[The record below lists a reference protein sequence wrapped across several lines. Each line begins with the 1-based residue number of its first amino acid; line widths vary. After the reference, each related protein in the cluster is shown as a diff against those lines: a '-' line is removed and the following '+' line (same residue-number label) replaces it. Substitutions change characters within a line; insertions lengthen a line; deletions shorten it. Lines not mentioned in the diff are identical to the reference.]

1 MSKSDS
7 KLSRRSLFG
16 GAATTGALAAAATLL
31 PKAPL
36 PGAEAA
42 QPKEPPA
49 RGGGYHVS
57 EHVQHY
63 YKTTRL

>member
-1 MSKSDS
+1 MNKADS

-16 GAATTGALAAAATLL
+16 GVATTGALAAAATLL
-31 PKAPL
+31 PKSPVPA
-36 PGAEAA
+36 AEPEPAR
-42 QPKEPPA
+42 EPPA

-57 EHVQHY
+57 EHVKHY